1 MTAPATTRPSLS
13 RDPQFLRLWAAET
26 ISHFGSSITGIALPV
41 VAITLLGAG
50 PLEVAILNLAD
61 FLPFL
66 LIGLLAGAL
75 VDRLPRRAVL
85 IGGDLGRALLI
96 ATIPLAYLAGLLTLT
111 QLIVVGF
118 SVGVLTVFFDVAYQA
133 YLPSLIGRRDLVEG
147 NSKLEFSRSAAGLL
161 GPGLGG
167 LLVDVLRAPVAMLVD
182 AASFLVSALFLATIK
197 DRHTAEPADHEP
209 ARQSTAHPPAGAPQP
224 ATQRAVRT
232 EIVEG
237 LRFVFSNPVL
247 RTIGSATATSNLFS
261 SIGGAAFMIFA
272 INELQ
277 MSPALIGAAFSLGSV
292 GGLVAS
298 FVAGPLSRRFGVG
311 RVIMATVA
319 LGGPFEFAVGLGSAG
334 ADALN
339 LILIAAAGFAMGG
352 SGTIYNINQV
362 SLRQAITPEAMSG
375 RMNATMRWFVW
386 GTMPIGSI
394 IGGIIGE
401 TLGVRAAILIGGAGA
416 SLSFIPLLFGP
427 VWRINEMPTT
437 EEAPR
442 T

>member
-1 MTAPATTRPSLS
+1 MSAPADS
-13 RDPQFLRLWAAET
+13 RQALIRNPRFLRLWAAET
-26 ISHFGSSITGIALPV
+26 ISHFGSNITGIALPF
-41 VAITLLGAG
+41 VAITLLQAG

-66 LIGLLAGAL
+66 LIGLLVGAL

-85 IGGDLGRALLI
+85 IGGDLGRAILI
-96 ATIPLAYLAGLLTLT
+96 LTIPLAYLAGVLSLP
-111 QLIVVGF
+111 QLIAVGF
-118 SVGVLTVFFDVAYQA
+118 LVGVLTVFFDVAYQA
-133 YLPSLIGRRDLVEG
+133 YLPSLIGREDLVEG

-167 LLVDVLRAPVAMLVD
+167 LLVDLLRAPIAMLVD
-182 AASFLVSALFLATIK
+182 AASFLASALFLATIRDQRGAATTPNDASESK
-197 DRHTAEPADHEP
+197 SNGTAPAP
-209 ARQSTAHPPAGAPQP
+209 TRGTM
-224 ATQRAVRT
+224 RR
-232 EIVEG
+232 EIAEG
-237 LRFVFSNPVL
+237 LRYVFGHPAL
-247 RTIGSATATSNLFS
+247 RTIGAATATSNLFS
-261 SIGGAAFMIFA
+261 SIGGAAFMLFA

-277 MSPALIGAAFSLGSV
+277 MTPALIGLAFSLGSV

-298 FVAGPLSRRFGVG
+298 LVAGPLSRRFGVG
-311 RVIMATVA
+311 RVIVVTVA

-339 LILIAAAGFAMGG
+339 LALIAAAGFAMGG

-416 SLSFIPLLFGP
+416 SLAFIPLLFGP

>member
-1 MTAPATTRPSLS
+1 MSAPADS
-13 RDPQFLRLWAAET
+13 RQALIRNPRFLRLWAAET
-26 ISHFGSSITGIALPV
+26 ISHFGSSITGIALPF
-41 VAITLLGAG
+41 VAITLLQAG

-66 LIGLLAGAL
+66 LIGLLVGAL

-85 IGGDLGRALLI
+85 IGGDLGRAILI
-96 ATIPLAYLAGLLTLT
+96 LTIPLAYLAGVLSLP
-111 QLIVVGF
+111 QLIAVGF
-118 SVGVLTVFFDVAYQA
+118 LVGVLTVFFDVAYQA
-133 YLPSLIGRRDLVEG
+133 YLPSLIGREDLVEG

-167 LLVDVLRAPVAMLVD
+167 LLVDLLRAPIAMLVD
-182 AASFLVSALFLATIK
+182 AASFLASALFLATIRDQRGAAAALNDASESK
-197 DRHTAEPADHEP
+197 SNGTAPAP
-209 ARQSTAHPPAGAPQP
+209 TRGTM
-224 ATQRAVRT
+224 RR
-232 EIVEG
+232 EIAEG
-237 LRFVFSNPVL
+237 LRYVFGHPAL
-247 RTIGSATATSNLFS
+247 RTIGAATATSNLFS
-261 SIGGAAFMIFA
+261 SIGGAAFMLFA

-277 MSPALIGAAFSLGSV
+277 MTPALIGLAFSLGSV

-298 FVAGPLSRRFGVG
+298 LVAGPLSRRFGVG
-311 RVIMATVA
+311 RVIVVTVA

-339 LILIAAAGFAMGG
+339 LALIAAAGFAMGG

-416 SLSFIPLLFGP
+416 TLAFIPLLFGP
-427 VWRINEMPTT
+427 VWGIAVMPKT
-437 EEAPR
+437 EETPR

>member
-1 MTAPATTRPSLS
+1 MSAPADTRQALIRNP
-13 RDPQFLRLWAAET
+13 RFLRLWAAET
-26 ISHFGSSITGIALPV
+26 ISHFGSSITGIALPF
-41 VAITLLGAG
+41 VAITLLQAG

-66 LIGLLAGAL
+66 LIGLLVGAL

-85 IGGDLGRALLI
+85 IGGDLGRAILI
-96 ATIPLAYLAGLLTLT
+96 LTIPVAYLAGVLSLP
-111 QLIVVGF
+111 QLIAVGF
-118 SVGVLTVFFDVAYQA
+118 LVGVLTVFFDVAYQA
-133 YLPSLIGRRDLVEG
+133 YLPSLIGREDLVEG

-167 LLVDVLRAPVAMLVD
+167 LLVDLLRAPIAMLVD
-182 AASFLVSALFLATIK
+182 AASFLASALFLATIR
-197 DRHTAEPADHEP
+197 DQRGAATAPNDAPESKSNGTAPAP
-209 ARQSTAHPPAGAPQP
+209 TRGTM
-224 ATQRAVRT
+224 RR
-232 EIVEG
+232 EIAEG
-237 LRFVFSNPVL
+237 LRYVIGHPAL
-247 RTIGSATATSNLFS
+247 RTIGAATATSNLFS
-261 SIGGAAFMIFA
+261 SIGGAAFMLFA

-277 MSPALIGAAFSLGSV
+277 MTPALIGLAFSLGSV

-298 FVAGPLSRRFGVG
+298 LVAGPLSRRFGVG
-311 RVIMATVA
+311 RVIVVTVA

-339 LILIAAAGFAMGG
+339 LALIAAAGFAMGG

-416 SLSFIPLLFGP
+416 TLAFVPLLFGP
-427 VWRINEMPTT
+427 VWGIAVMPKS

>member
-1 MTAPATTRPSLS
+1 MSAPADTRQALIRNP
-13 RDPQFLRLWAAET
+13 RFLRLWAAET
-26 ISHFGSSITGIALPV
+26 ISHFGSSITGIALPF
-41 VAITLLGAG
+41 VAITLLQAG

-66 LIGLLAGAL
+66 LIGLLVGAL

-85 IGGDLGRALLI
+85 IGGDLGRAILI
-96 ATIPLAYLAGLLTLT
+96 LTIPLAYLAGVLSLP
-111 QLIVVGF
+111 QLIAVGF
-118 SVGVLTVFFDVAYQA
+118 LVGVLTVFFDVAYQA
-133 YLPSLIGRRDLVEG
+133 YLPSLIGREDLVEG

-167 LLVDVLRAPVAMLVD
+167 LLVDLLRAPIAMLVD
-182 AASFLVSALFLATIK
+182 AASFLASALFLATIRVQRGAAAALNDASESK
-197 DRHTAEPADHEP
+197 SNGTAPAP
-209 ARQSTAHPPAGAPQP
+209 TRGTM
-224 ATQRAVRT
+224 RR
-232 EIVEG
+232 EIAEG
-237 LRFVFSNPVL
+237 LRYVFGHPAL
-247 RTIGSATATSNLFS
+247 RTIGAATATSNLFS
-261 SIGGAAFMIFA
+261 SIGGAAFMLFA

-277 MSPALIGAAFSLGSV
+277 MTPALIGLAFSLGSV

-298 FVAGPLSRRFGVG
+298 LVAGPLSRRFGVG
-311 RVIMATVA
+311 RVIVVTVA

-339 LILIAAAGFAMGG
+339 LALIAAAGFAMGG

-416 SLSFIPLLFGP
+416 TLAFVPLLFGP
-427 VWRINEMPTT
+427 VWGIAVMPKT

>member
-1 MTAPATTRPSLS
+1 MSATADTRRPLI
-13 RDPQFLRLWAAET
+13 RNPRFLRLWAAET
-26 ISHFGSSITGIALPV
+26 ISHFGSSVTGIALPF
-41 VAITLLGAG
+41 VAITLLQAG

-66 LIGLLAGAL
+66 LIGLLVGAL

-85 IGGDLGRALLI
+85 IGGDLGRAILI
-96 ATIPLAYLAGLLTLT
+96 LTIPLAYLAGVLSLP
-111 QLIVVGF
+111 QLIAVGF
-118 SVGVLTVFFDVAYQA
+118 LVGVLTVFFDVAYQA
-133 YLPSLIGRRDLVEG
+133 YLPSLIGREDLVEG

-167 LLVDVLRAPVAMLVD
+167 LLVDLLRAPIAMLVD
-182 AASFLVSALFLATIK
+182 AASFLASALFLATIRDQGGAAAAANDASESK
-197 DRHTAEPADHEP
+197 SNGTVPAP
-209 ARQSTAHPPAGAPQP
+209 TRGTM
-224 ATQRAVRT
+224 RR
-232 EIVEG
+232 EIAEG
-237 LRFVFSNPVL
+237 LRYVFGHPAL
-247 RTIGSATATSNLFS
+247 RTIGAATATSNLFS
-261 SIGGAAFMIFA
+261 SIGGAAFMLFA

-277 MSPALIGAAFSLGSV
+277 MTPALIGLAFSLGSV

-298 FVAGPLSRRFGVG
+298 LVAGPLSRRFGVG
-311 RVIMATVA
+311 RVIVVTVA

-339 LILIAAAGFAMGG
+339 LALIAAAGFAMGG

-416 SLSFIPLLFGP
+416 TLAFVPLLFGP
-427 VWRINEMPTT
+427 VWGIAEMPKS

>member
-1 MTAPATTRPSLS
+1 MSAPADTRQALIRNP
-13 RDPQFLRLWAAET
+13 RFLRLWAAET
-26 ISHFGSSITGIALPV
+26 ISHFGSSITGIALPF
-41 VAITLLGAG
+41 VAITLLQAG

-66 LIGLLAGAL
+66 LISLLVGAL
-75 VDRLPRRAVL
+75 VDRLPRSAVL
-85 IGGDLGRALLI
+85 IGGDLGRAILI
-96 ATIPLAYLAGLLTLT
+96 LTIPLAYLAGVLSLP
-111 QLIVVGF
+111 QLIAVGF
-118 SVGVLTVFFDVAYQA
+118 LVGVLTVFFDVAYQA
-133 YLPSLIGRRDLVEG
+133 YLPSLIGREDLVEG

-167 LLVDVLRAPVAMLVD
+167 LLVDLLRAPIAMLVD
-182 AASFLVSALFLATIK
+182 AASFLVSALFLATIRDQGGAAAASNDSSESK
-197 DRHTAEPADHEP
+197 SNGTVPAP
-209 ARQSTAHPPAGAPQP
+209 TRGTM
-224 ATQRAVRT
+224 RR
-232 EIVEG
+232 EIAEG
-237 LRFVFSNPVL
+237 LRYVFGHPAL
-247 RTIGSATATSNLFS
+247 RTIGAATATSNLFS
-261 SIGGAAFMIFA
+261 SIGGAAFMLFA

-277 MSPALIGAAFSLGSV
+277 MTPALIGLAFSLGSV

-298 FVAGPLSRRFGVG
+298 LVAGPLSRRFGVG
-311 RVIMATVA
+311 RVIVVTVA

-339 LILIAAAGFAMGG
+339 LALIAAAGFAMGG

-416 SLSFIPLLFGP
+416 TLAFVPLLFGP
-427 VWRINEMPTT
+427 VWAIRTMPTQ
-437 EEAPR
+437 EEKPR
-442 T
+442 A

>member
-1 MTAPATTRPSLS
+1 MTESAVPRRSLN
-13 RDPQFLRLWAAET
+13 RDPRFLRLWAAET
-26 ISHFGSSITGIALPV
+26 ISHFGSSITGIALPF
-41 VAITLLGAG
+41 VAITLLNAG

-85 IGGDLGRALLI
+85 IGSDLGRAALI
-96 ATIPLAYLAGLLTLT
+96 LTIPVTYLAGLLTLT
-111 QLIVVGF
+111 QLIAVGF

-133 YLPSLIGRRDLVEG
+133 YLPSLIGRKDLVEG
-147 NSKLEFSRSAAGLL
+147 NSKLEFSRSAASLL

-167 LLVDVLRAPVAMLVD
+167 LLVEVLRAPVAMLVD
-182 AASFLVSALFLATIK
+182 AISFLASALLLTTIK
-197 DRHTAEPADHEP
+197 DRAAAANLTIGETPEKGD
-209 ARQSTAHPPAGAPQP
+209 S
-224 ATQRAVRT
+224 RT
-232 EIVEG
+232 EKPAHGAMRREVAEG
-237 LRFVFSNPVL
+237 LRFVFGHPVL
-247 RTIGSATATSNLFS
+247 RTIGAATATSNLFS
-261 SIGGAAFMIFA
+261 SIGGAAFMLFA
-272 INELQ
+272 INELK
-277 MSPALIGAAFSLGSV
+277 MSPALIGAAFSIGSV

-298 FVAGPLSRRFGVG
+298 LVAGRLSRRFGVG
-311 RVIMATVA
+311 RVIVATVA

-334 ADALN
+334 ADVLN
-339 LILIAAAGFAMGG
+339 LFLIAAAGFAMGG

-416 SLSFIPLLFGP
+416 TLAFVPLLFGP
-427 VWRINEMPTT
+427 VWRIKEMPTA

>member
-1 MTAPATTRPSLS
+1 MTESAAPRQSLNRDTR
-13 RDPQFLRLWAAET
+13 FLRLWAAET
-26 ISHFGSSITGIALPV
+26 ISHFGSSITGIALPF

-50 PLEVAILNLAD
+50 PLEVAVLNLAD

-85 IGGDLGRALLI
+85 IGGDLGRAALI
-96 ATIPLAYLAGLLTLT
+96 LTIPIAYLAGLLTLT

-133 YLPSLIGRRDLVEG
+133 YLPSLIGRKDLVEG

-167 LLVDVLRAPVAMLVD
+167 LLVEVLRAPVAMLVD

-197 DRHTAEPADHEP
+197 DRAAATDSSLRETAQKGEGQPQKLVH
-209 ARQSTAHPPAGAPQP
+209 GAM
-224 ATQRAVRT
+224 RR
-232 EIVEG
+232 EIAEG
-237 LRFVFSNPVL
+237 LRFVFGHPVL
-247 RTIGSATATSNLFS
+247 RTIGAATATSNLFS
-261 SIGGAAFMIFA
+261 SIGGAAFMLFA
-272 INELQ
+272 INDLT

-298 FVAGPLSRRFGVG
+298 LVAGPLGRRFGVG
-311 RVIMATVA
+311 RVIVVTVA

-334 ADALN
+334 ADVIN
-339 LILIAAAGFAMGG
+339 LLLIAAAGFAMGG

-416 SLSFIPLLFGP
+416 SLAFIPLLFGP

>member
-1 MTAPATTRPSLS
+1 MTAPAESRPSLN
-13 RDPQFLRLWAAET
+13 RDPQFLRLWTAET
-26 ISHFGSSITGIALPV
+26 ISHFGSSITGIALPF

-50 PLEVAILNLAD
+50 PLEVAVLNLAD

-85 IGGDLGRALLI
+85 IGGDLGRAALI
-96 ATIPLAYLAGLLTLT
+96 LTIPIAYLAGLLTLT
-111 QLIVVGF
+111 QLIIVGF
-118 SVGVLTVFFDVAYQA
+118 AIGVLTVFFDVAYQA
-133 YLPSLIGRRDLVEG
+133 YLPSLIGRKDLVEG

-167 LLVDVLRAPVAMLVD
+167 LLVEVLRAPVAMILD

-197 DRHTAEPADHEP
+197 DRAATSDSTLSETVQKGKDLP
-209 ARQSTAHPPAGAPQP
+209 QKTAHG
-224 ATQRAVRT
+224 TMRR
-232 EIVEG
+232 EIAEG
-237 LRFVFSNPVL
+237 LRFVFGNRVL
-247 RTIGSATATSNLFS
+247 RTIGAATATSNLFS
-261 SIGGAAFMIFA
+261 SIGGAAFMLFA
-272 INELQ
+272 INDLK

-298 FVAGPLSRRFGVG
+298 LVAGPLSRRFGVG
-311 RVIMATVA
+311 RVIVATVA

-334 ADALN
+334 ADVIN
-339 LILIAAAGFAMGG
+339 LLLIAAAGFAMGG

-401 TLGVRAAILIGGAGA
+401 TLGVRSAILIGGAGA
-416 SLSFIPLLFGP
+416 TLAFVPLLFGP
-427 VWRINEMPTT
+427 VWSIKEMPTA

>member
-1 MTAPATTRPSLS
+1 MTAPAASRPSLN

-26 ISHFGSSITGIALPV
+26 ISHFGSSITGIALPF
-41 VAITLLGAG
+41 VAIKLLDAG

-85 IGGDLGRALLI
+85 IGGDLGRAALI
-96 ATIPLAYLAGLLTLT
+96 LTIPLAYLAGLLTLT

-133 YLPSLIGRRDLVEG
+133 YLPSLIGRKDLVEG
-147 NSKLEFSRSAAGLL
+147 NSKMEFSRSAAGLL

-182 AASFLVSALFLATIK
+182 AASFLISALFLASIK
-197 DRHTAEPADHEP
+197 DRREPDTAGRDVISQSHPADG
-209 ARQSTAHPPAGAPQP
+209 ASQPPGRSAM
-224 ATQRAVRT
+224 RR
-232 EIVEG
+232 EIAEG
-237 LRFVFSNPVL
+237 LRFVFGHPVL
-247 RTIGSATATSNLFS
+247 RTIGAATATSNLFS
-261 SIGGAAFMIFA
+261 SIGGAAFMLFA
-272 INELQ
+272 INELK

-298 FVAGPLSRRFGVG
+298 LVAGPLSRRFGVG
-311 RVIMATVA
+311 RVIVATVA
-319 LGGPFEFAVGLGSAG
+319 LGGPFEFAVGLGNAG

-339 LILIAAAGFAMGG
+339 LLLIAAAGFAMGG

-416 SLSFIPLLFGP
+416 TLAFVPLLLGP
-427 VWRINEMPTT
+427 VWGIKEMPTT

>member
-1 MTAPATTRPSLS
+1 MSAPADTRQALIRNP
-13 RDPQFLRLWAAET
+13 RFLRLWAAET
-26 ISHFGSSITGIALPV
+26 ISHFGSSITGIALPF
-41 VAITLLGAG
+41 VAITLLQAG

-66 LIGLLAGAL
+66 LIGLLVGAL

-85 IGGDLGRALLI
+85 IGGDLGRAILI
-96 ATIPLAYLAGLLTLT
+96 LTIPLAYLAGVLSLP
-111 QLIVVGF
+111 QLIAVGF
-118 SVGVLTVFFDVAYQA
+118 LVGVLTVFFDVAYQA
-133 YLPSLIGRRDLVEG
+133 YLPSLIGREDLVEG

-167 LLVDVLRAPVAMLVD
+167 LLVDLLRAPIAMLVD
-182 AASFLVSALFLATIK
+182 AASFLASALLLATIRDQRGDAAAPNDASESK
-197 DRHTAEPADHEP
+197 SNGTSPAP
-209 ARQSTAHPPAGAPQP
+209 TRGTM
-224 ATQRAVRT
+224 RR
-232 EIVEG
+232 EIAEG
-237 LRFVFSNPVL
+237 LRYVFGHPAL
-247 RTIGSATATSNLFS
+247 RTIGAATATSNLFS
-261 SIGGAAFMIFA
+261 SIGGAAFMLFA

-277 MSPALIGAAFSLGSV
+277 MTPALIGLAFSLGSV

-298 FVAGPLSRRFGVG
+298 LVAGPLSRRFGVG
-311 RVIMATVA
+311 RVIVVTVA

-339 LILIAAAGFAMGG
+339 LALIAAAGFAMGG

-416 SLSFIPLLFGP
+416 TLAFVPLLFGP
-427 VWRINEMPTT
+427 VWGIAVMPKT

>member
-1 MTAPATTRPSLS
+1 MTASAETRPSLN

-26 ISHFGSSITGIALPV
+26 ISHFGSSITAIALPF
-41 VAITLLGAG
+41 VAITLLNAG

-85 IGGDLGRALLI
+85 IGGDLGRAALI
-96 ATIPLAYLAGLLTLT
+96 LTIPIAYLAGLLTLT
-111 QLIVVGF
+111 QLIAVGF
-118 SVGVLTVFFDVAYQA
+118 TVGVLTVFFDVAYQA
-133 YLPSLIGRRDLVEG
+133 FLPSLIDRKDLVEG

-167 LLVDVLRAPVAMLVD
+167 LLVEVLRAPVAMLVD

-197 DRHTAEPADHEP
+197 DRSAAEDSTIGETPLKGDSHSEKP
-209 ARQSTAHPPAGAPQP
+209 ARDAM
-224 ATQRAVRT
+224 RR
-232 EIVEG
+232 EIAEG
-237 LRFVFSNPVL
+237 LRFVFGHPVL
-247 RTIGSATATSNLFS
+247 RTIGAATATSNLFS
-261 SIGGAAFMIFA
+261 SIAGAAFMLFA
-272 INELQ
+272 INELT

-298 FVAGPLSRRFGVG
+298 LVAGPLSRRFGVG
-311 RVIMATVA
+311 RVIVTTVA

-339 LILIAAAGFAMGG
+339 LLLIAAAGFAMGG

-362 SLRQAITPEAMSG
+362 SLRQAITPAAMSG

-416 SLSFIPLLFGP
+416 SLAFIPLLFGP
-427 VWRINEMPTT
+427 VWRIKEMPTA

>member
-1 MTAPATTRPSLS
+1 MTAPAASRPSLN

-26 ISHFGSSITGIALPV
+26 ISHFGSSITGIALPF
-41 VAITLLGAG
+41 VAITLLNAG

-85 IGGDLGRALLI
+85 IGGDLGRAALI
-96 ATIPLAYLAGLLTLT
+96 LTIPLAYLAGLLTLT

-133 YLPSLIGRRDLVEG
+133 YLPSLIGRKDLVEG
-147 NSKLEFSRSAAGLL
+147 NSKMEFSRSAAGLL

-182 AASFLVSALFLATIK
+182 AASFLISAIFLATIK
-197 DRHTAEPADHEP
+197 DRRELDTADRDVISQSHPADG
-209 ARQSTAHPPAGAPQP
+209 ASQPPGRSAM
-224 ATQRAVRT
+224 RR
-232 EIVEG
+232 EIAEG
-237 LRFVFSNPVL
+237 LRFVFGHPVL
-247 RTIGSATATSNLFS
+247 RTIGAATATSNLFS
-261 SIGGAAFMIFA
+261 SIGGAAFMLFA
-272 INELQ
+272 INELK
-277 MSPALIGAAFSLGSV
+277 MSPALIGAAFSLGSI

-298 FVAGPLSRRFGVG
+298 LVAGPLSRRFGVG
-311 RVIMATVA
+311 RVIVATVA

-339 LILIAAAGFAMGG
+339 LLLIAAAGFAMGG

-416 SLSFIPLLFGP
+416 TLAFVPLLFGP
-427 VWRINEMPTT
+427 VWRIREMPTT

>member
-1 MTAPATTRPSLS
+1 MTESAVPRRSLN
-13 RDPQFLRLWAAET
+13 RDPRFLRLWAAET
-26 ISHFGSSITGIALPV
+26 ISHFGSSITAIALPF
-41 VAITLLGAG
+41 VAITLLNAG

-85 IGGDLGRALLI
+85 IVSDLGRAALI
-96 ATIPLAYLAGLLTLT
+96 LTIPVAYLAGLLTLT

-133 YLPSLIGRRDLVEG
+133 YLPSLIGRKDLVEG
-147 NSKLEFSRSAAGLL
+147 NSKLEFSRSAASLL

-167 LLVDVLRAPVAMLVD
+167 LLVEVLRAPVAMLVD
-182 AASFLVSALFLATIK
+182 AISFLASALLLTTIK
-197 DRHTAEPADHEP
+197 DRAAAANLTIGETPEKGD
-209 ARQSTAHPPAGAPQP
+209 T
-224 ATQRAVRT
+224 RT
-232 EIVEG
+232 EKPAHGAMRREVAEG
-237 LRFVFSNPVL
+237 LRFVFGHPVL
-247 RTIGSATATSNLFS
+247 RTIGAATATSNLFS
-261 SIGGAAFMIFA
+261 SIGGAAFMLFA
-272 INELQ
+272 INELK
-277 MSPALIGAAFSLGSV
+277 MSPALIGAAFSIGSV

-298 FVAGPLSRRFGVG
+298 LVAGRLSRRFGVG
-311 RVIMATVA
+311 RVIVATVA

-334 ADALN
+334 ADVLN
-339 LILIAAAGFAMGG
+339 LFLIAAAGFAMGG

-416 SLSFIPLLFGP
+416 SLAFVPLLFGP
-427 VWRINEMPTT
+427 VWRIKEMPTT

>member
-1 MTAPATTRPSLS
+1 L
-13 RDPQFLRLWAAET
+13 
-26 ISHFGSSITGIALPV
+26 
-41 VAITLLGAG
+41 
-50 PLEVAILNLAD
+50 IL
-61 FLPFL
+61 
-66 LIGLLAGAL
+66 
-75 VDRLPRRAVL
+75 
-85 IGGDLGRALLI
+85 
-96 ATIPLAYLAGLLTLT
+96 TIPLAYLAGVLTLP
-111 QLIVVGF
+111 QLIAVGF
-118 SVGVLTVFFDVAYQA
+118 LVGVLTVFFDVAYQA
-133 YLPSLIGRRDLVEG
+133 YLPSLIGRDDLVEG

-167 LLVDVLRAPVAMLVD
+167 LLVDLLRAPVAMLVD
-182 AASFLVSALFLATIK
+182 AASFLVSALFLASIRDQEASIAAADDSIK
-197 DRHTAEPADHEP
+197 LEREGE
-209 ARQSTAHPPAGAPQP
+209 PPAHE
-224 ATQRAVRT
+224 QRSMRR
-232 EIVEG
+232 EIAEG
-237 LRFVFSNPVL
+237 LRFVFGHPAL
-247 RTIGSATATSNLFS
+247 RTIGAATATSNLFS
-261 SIGGAAFMIFA
+261 SIGGAAFMLFA

-277 MSPALIGAAFSLGSV
+277 MSPALIGLAFSLGSV

-298 FVAGPLSRRFGVG
+298 LVAGPLSRRIGVG
-311 RVIMATVA
+311 RVIVVTVA

-339 LILIAAAGFAMGG
+339 LALIAAAGFAMGG

-362 SLRQAITPEAMSG
+362 SLRQAITPAAMSG

-416 SLSFIPLLFGP
+416 SLAFIPLLFGP
-427 VWRINEMPTT
+427 VWRIKEMPNT

>member
-1 MTAPATTRPSLS
+1 MSAPADTRQALIRNP
-13 RDPQFLRLWAAET
+13 RFLRLWAAET
-26 ISHFGSSITGIALPV
+26 ISHFGSSITGIALPF
-41 VAITLLGAG
+41 VAITLLQAG

-66 LIGLLAGAL
+66 LISLLVGAL
-75 VDRLPRRAVL
+75 VDRLPRSAVL
-85 IGGDLGRALLI
+85 IGGDLGRAILI
-96 ATIPLAYLAGLLTLT
+96 LTIPLAYLAGVLSLP
-111 QLIVVGF
+111 QLIAVGF
-118 SVGVLTVFFDVAYQA
+118 LVGVLTVFFDVAYQA
-133 YLPSLIGRRDLVEG
+133 YLPSLIGREDLVEG

-167 LLVDVLRAPVAMLVD
+167 LLVDLLRAPIAMLVD
-182 AASFLVSALFLATIK
+182 AASFLVSALFLATIRDQGGAAAASNDSSESK
-197 DRHTAEPADHEP
+197 SNGTVPAP
-209 ARQSTAHPPAGAPQP
+209 TRGTM
-224 ATQRAVRT
+224 RR
-232 EIVEG
+232 EIAEG
-237 LRFVFSNPVL
+237 LRYVFGHPAL
-247 RTIGSATATSNLFS
+247 RTIGAATATSNLFS
-261 SIGGAAFMIFA
+261 SIGGAAFMLFA

-277 MSPALIGAAFSLGSV
+277 MTPALIGLAFSLGSV

-298 FVAGPLSRRFGVG
+298 LVAGPLSRRFGVG
-311 RVIMATVA
+311 RVIVVTVA

-339 LILIAAAGFAMGG
+339 LALIAAAGFAMGG

-416 SLSFIPLLFGP
+416 TLAFVPLLFGP
-427 VWRINEMPTT
+427 VWGIAVMPKS

-442 T
+442 A

>member
-1 MTAPATTRPSLS
+1 MTESAVPRRSLN
-13 RDPQFLRLWAAET
+13 RDPRFLRLWAAET
-26 ISHFGSSITGIALPV
+26 ISHFGSSITGIALPF
-41 VAITLLGAG
+41 VAITLLNAG

-85 IGGDLGRALLI
+85 IGSDLGRAALI
-96 ATIPLAYLAGLLTLT
+96 LTIPVTYLAGLLTLT
-111 QLIVVGF
+111 QLIAVGF

-133 YLPSLIGRRDLVEG
+133 YLPSLIGRKDLVEG
-147 NSKLEFSRSAAGLL
+147 NSKLEFSRSAASLL

-167 LLVDVLRAPVAMLVD
+167 LLVEVLRAPVAMLVD
-182 AASFLVSALFLATIK
+182 AISFLASALLLTTIK
-197 DRHTAEPADHEP
+197 DRAAAANLTIGETPEKGD
-209 ARQSTAHPPAGAPQP
+209 S
-224 ATQRAVRT
+224 RT
-232 EIVEG
+232 EKPAHGAMRREVAEG
-237 LRFVFSNPVL
+237 LRFVFGHPVL
-247 RTIGSATATSNLFS
+247 RTIGAATATSNLFS
-261 SIGGAAFMIFA
+261 SIGGAAFMLFA
-272 INELQ
+272 INELK
-277 MSPALIGAAFSLGSV
+277 MSPALIGAAFSLGSI

-298 FVAGPLSRRFGVG
+298 LVAGRLSRRFGVG
-311 RVIMATVA
+311 RVIVATVA

-334 ADALN
+334 ADVLN
-339 LILIAAAGFAMGG
+339 LFLIAAAGFAMGG

-416 SLSFIPLLFGP
+416 TLAFVPLLFGP
-427 VWRINEMPTT
+427 VWRIKEMPTA

>member
-1 MTAPATTRPSLS
+1 MTESADPRRSLN
-13 RDPQFLRLWAAET
+13 RDPRFLRLWAAET
-26 ISHFGSSITGIALPV
+26 ISHFGSSITAIALPF
-41 VAITLLGAG
+41 VAITLLNAG

-85 IGGDLGRALLI
+85 IGGDLGRAALI
-96 ATIPLAYLAGLLTLT
+96 LTIPIAYLAGLLTLT
-111 QLIVVGF
+111 QLIAVGF
-118 SVGVLTVFFDVAYQA
+118 TVGVLTVFFDVAYQA
-133 YLPSLIGRRDLVEG
+133 FLPSLIDRKDLVEG

-167 LLVDVLRAPVAMLVD
+167 LLVEVLRAPVAMLVD

-197 DRHTAEPADHEP
+197 DRSAAAASTIGGAAQKGEAQAEKPV
-209 ARQSTAHPPAGAPQP
+209 RGAM
-224 ATQRAVRT
+224 RR
-232 EIVEG
+232 EIAEG
-237 LRFVFSNPVL
+237 LRFVFGHPVL
-247 RTIGSATATSNLFS
+247 RTIGAATATSNLFS
-261 SIGGAAFMIFA
+261 SIAGAAFMLFA
-272 INELQ
+272 INELT

-298 FVAGPLSRRFGVG
+298 LVAGPLSRRFGVG
-311 RVIMATVA
+311 RVIVTTVA

-339 LILIAAAGFAMGG
+339 LLLIAAAGFAMGG

-362 SLRQAITPEAMSG
+362 SLRQAITPAAMSG

-416 SLSFIPLLFGP
+416 SLAFIPLLFGP
-427 VWRINEMPTT
+427 VWRINEIPTA

>member
-1 MTAPATTRPSLS
+1 MSAPADTRQALIRNP
-13 RDPQFLRLWAAET
+13 RFLRLWAAET
-26 ISHFGSSITGIALPV
+26 ISHFGSNITGIALPF
-41 VAITLLGAG
+41 VAITLLQAG

-66 LIGLLAGAL
+66 LIGLLWGAL

-85 IGGDLGRALLI
+85 IGGDLGRAILI
-96 ATIPLAYLAGLLTLT
+96 LTIPLAYLAGVLSLP
-111 QLIVVGF
+111 QLIAVGF
-118 SVGVLTVFFDVAYQA
+118 LVGVLTVFFDVAYQA
-133 YLPSLIGRRDLVEG
+133 YLPSLIGREDLVEG

-167 LLVDVLRAPVAMLVD
+167 LLVDLLRAPIAMLVD
-182 AASFLVSALFLATIK
+182 AASFLASALFLATIRDQRGAATTPNDASESK
-197 DRHTAEPADHEP
+197 SNGTAPAP
-209 ARQSTAHPPAGAPQP
+209 TRGTM
-224 ATQRAVRT
+224 RR
-232 EIVEG
+232 EIAEG
-237 LRFVFSNPVL
+237 LRYVFGHPAL
-247 RTIGSATATSNLFS
+247 RTIGAATATSNLFS
-261 SIGGAAFMIFA
+261 SIGGAAFMLFA

-277 MSPALIGAAFSLGSV
+277 MTPALIGLAFSLGSV

-298 FVAGPLSRRFGVG
+298 LVAGPLSRRFGVG
-311 RVIMATVA
+311 RVIVVTVA

-339 LILIAAAGFAMGG
+339 LALIAAAGFAMGG

-416 SLSFIPLLFGP
+416 TLAFVPLLFGP
-427 VWRINEMPTT
+427 VWGIAVMPKT

>member
-1 MTAPATTRPSLS
+1 MTAPAETRPSLN

-26 ISHFGSSITGIALPV
+26 ISHFGSSITGIALPF

-85 IGGDLGRALLI
+85 IGGDLGRAGLI
-96 ATIPLAYLAGLLTLT
+96 LTIPIAFLAGLLTLT

-133 YLPSLIGRRDLVEG
+133 YLPSLIGRQDLVEG
-147 NSKLEFSRSAAGLL
+147 NSKLEFSRAAAGLL

-167 LLVDVLRAPVAMLVD
+167 LLVEVLRAPVAMLVD
-182 AASFLVSALFLATIK
+182 AASFLVSALFLTTIK
-197 DRHTAEPADHEP
+197 DRAAAADSTIGGTLKRGDGLTETPAH
-209 ARQSTAHPPAGAPQP
+209 GAM
-224 ATQRAVRT
+224 RR
-232 EIVEG
+232 EIAEG
-237 LRFVFSNPVL
+237 LRFVFGHPVL
-247 RTIGSATATSNLFS
+247 RTIGAATATSNLFS
-261 SIGGAAFMIFA
+261 SIGGAAFMLFA

-277 MSPALIGAAFSLGSV
+277 MSPALIGLAFSLGSV

-298 FVAGPLSRRFGVG
+298 LVAGPLSRRFGVG
-311 RVIMATVA
+311 RVIVATVA

-339 LILIAAAGFAMGG
+339 LLLIAAAGFAMGG

-416 SLSFIPLLFGP
+416 TLAFAPLLFGP
-427 VWRINEMPTT
+427 VWSIKEMPTT

>member
-1 MTAPATTRPSLS
+1 MTAPAETRPSLN

-26 ISHFGSSITGIALPV
+26 ISHFGSSITGIALPF
-41 VAITLLGAG
+41 VAIKLLDAG

-85 IGGDLGRALLI
+85 IGGDLGRAALI
-96 ATIPLAYLAGLLTLT
+96 LTIPLAYLAGLLTLT

-133 YLPSLIGRRDLVEG
+133 YLPSLIGRKDLVEG

-182 AASFLVSALFLATIK
+182 AASFLISALFLASIK
-197 DRHTAEPADHEP
+197 DRPEPDTADRDVISQSHPADGASQPPGRGAMRHEI
-209 ARQSTAHPPAGAPQP
+209 A
-224 ATQRAVRT
+224 
-232 EIVEG
+232 EG
-237 LRFVFSNPVL
+237 LRFVFGHPVL
-247 RTIGSATATSNLFS
+247 RTIGAATATSNLFS
-261 SIGGAAFMIFA
+261 SIGGAAFMLFA
-272 INELQ
+272 INELK

-298 FVAGPLSRRFGVG
+298 LVAGPLSRRFGVG
-311 RVIMATVA
+311 RVIVATVA

-339 LILIAAAGFAMGG
+339 LLLIAAAGFAMGG

-362 SLRQAITPEAMSG
+362 SLRQAITPETMSG

-416 SLSFIPLLFGP
+416 TLAFVPLLLGP
-427 VWRINEMPTT
+427 VWRIKEMPTT

>member
-1 MTAPATTRPSLS
+1 MTESAAPRQSLNRDTR
-13 RDPQFLRLWAAET
+13 FLRLWAAET
-26 ISHFGSSITGIALPV
+26 ISHFGSSITGIALPF

-50 PLEVAILNLAD
+50 PLEVAVLNLAD

-85 IGGDLGRALLI
+85 IGGDLGRAALI
-96 ATIPLAYLAGLLTLT
+96 LTIPIAYLAGLLTLT

-133 YLPSLIGRRDLVEG
+133 YLPSLIGRKDLVEG

-167 LLVDVLRAPVAMLVD
+167 LLVEVLRAPVAMLVD

-197 DRHTAEPADHEP
+197 DRAAASDSTLRETAQKGEGQP
-209 ARQSTAHPPAGAPQP
+209 QKSAHGAM
-224 ATQRAVRT
+224 RR
-232 EIVEG
+232 EIAEG
-237 LRFVFSNPVL
+237 LRFVFGHPVL
-247 RTIGSATATSNLFS
+247 RTIGAATATSNLFS
-261 SIGGAAFMIFA
+261 SIGGAAFMLFA
-272 INELQ
+272 INDLT

-298 FVAGPLSRRFGVG
+298 LVAGPLSRRFGVG
-311 RVIMATVA
+311 RVIVVTVA

-334 ADALN
+334 ADVIN
-339 LILIAAAGFAMGG
+339 LLLIAAAGFAMGG

-362 SLRQAITPEAMSG
+362 SLRQAITPAAMSG

-416 SLSFIPLLFGP
+416 SLAFIPLLFGP

>member
-1 MTAPATTRPSLS
+1 
-13 RDPQFLRLWAAET
+13 
-26 ISHFGSSITGIALPV
+26 
-41 VAITLLGAG
+41 
-50 PLEVAILNLAD
+50 
-61 FLPFL
+61 
-66 LIGLLAGAL
+66 
-75 VDRLPRRAVL
+75 VL
-85 IGGDLGRALLI
+85 IGGDLGRAALI
-96 ATIPLAYLAGLLTLT
+96 LTIPLAYLVGLLTLP
-111 QLIVVGF
+111 QLIAVGF
-118 SVGVLTVFFDVAYQA
+118 FVGVLTVFFDVAYQA
-133 YLPSLIGRRDLVEG
+133 YLPSLIGRGDLVEG

-167 LLVDVLRAPVAMLVD
+167 LLVDLLRAPVAMIVD
-182 AASFLVSALFLATIK
+182 AASFLVSALFLATIR
-197 DRHTAEPADHEP
+197 DRQTPATE
-209 ARQSTAHPPAGAPQP
+209 AGSGIGEAQLRQLERAPQP
-224 ATQRAVRT
+224 AARSAVRT
-232 EIVEG
+232 EIAEG
-237 LRFVFSNPVL
+237 LRFVFGNPVL

-261 SIGGAAFMIFA
+261 SIGGAAFMLFA
-272 INELQ
+272 INDLK
-277 MSPALIGAAFSLGSV
+277 MSPALLGIAFSLGSI

-298 FVAGPLSRRFGVG
+298 LVAGPLSRRFGVG
-311 RVIMATVA
+311 RVIVATVA

-339 LILIAAAGFAMGG
+339 LLLVAAAGFAMGG

-401 TLGVRAAILIGGAGA
+401 TLGVRTAVFIGGAGA
-416 SLSFIPLLFGP
+416 TLAFIPLLFGP
-427 VWRINEMPTT
+427 VWSIKEMPTA

>member
-1 MTAPATTRPSLS
+1 MTAPEEARPSLN

-26 ISHFGSSITGIALPV
+26 ISHFGSSITGIALPF

-85 IGGDLGRALLI
+85 IGGDLGRAALI
-96 ATIPLAYLAGLLTLT
+96 LTIPAAYLAGLLTLT

-133 YLPSLIGRRDLVEG
+133 YLPSLIGRKDLVEG
-147 NSKLEFSRSAAGLL
+147 NSKLEFSRSASGLL

-167 LLVDVLRAPVAMLVD
+167 LLVEVLRAPVAMIVD

-197 DRHTAEPADHEP
+197 DRPAAADSTSGVAAQRSVTQPEQTA
-209 ARQSTAHPPAGAPQP
+209 RGAM
-224 ATQRAVRT
+224 RN
-232 EIVEG
+232 EIAEG
-237 LRFVFSNPVL
+237 LRFVFGHPVL
-247 RTIGSATATSNLFS
+247 RTIGAATATSNLFS
-261 SIGGAAFMIFA
+261 SIGGAAFMLFA
-272 INELQ
+272 INELK
-277 MSPALIGAAFSLGSV
+277 MSPALIGVAFSLGSV

-298 FVAGPLSRRFGVG
+298 LIAGPLSRRFGVG
-311 RVIMATVA
+311 RVIVATVA

-334 ADALN
+334 ADAIN
-339 LILIAAAGFAMGG
+339 LLLIAAAGFVMGG

-416 SLSFIPLLFGP
+416 TLAFVPLLFGP
-427 VWRINEMPTT
+427 VWRITEMPTT

-442 T
+442 P

>member
-1 MTAPATTRPSLS
+1 MTAPVATRPSLN
-13 RDPQFLRLWAAET
+13 RDPGFLRLWAAET
-26 ISHFGSSITGIALPV
+26 ISHFGSSITGIALPF
-41 VAITLLGAG
+41 VAITLLNAG

-85 IGGDLGRALLI
+85 IGGDLGRAALI
-96 ATIPLAYLAGLLTLT
+96 LTIPIAYLAGLLTLM

-118 SVGVLTVFFDVAYQA
+118 FVGILTVFFDVAYQA
-133 YLPSLIGRRDLVEG
+133 YLPSLIRREDLVEG

-167 LLVDVLRAPVAMLVD
+167 LLVDLLRAPVAMIVD

-197 DRHTAEPADHEP
+197 DR
-209 ARQSTAHPPAGAPQP
+209 QAPVTEGNSAIDQ
-224 ATQRAVRT
+224 TQRHQRERQPSTRSAVRT
-232 EIVEG
+232 EISEG
-237 LRFVFSNPVL
+237 LRFVFGHPVL
-247 RTIGSATATSNLFS
+247 RAIGSATATSNLFS
-261 SIGGAAFMIFA
+261 SIGGAAFMLFA
-272 INELQ
+272 INDLK
-277 MSPALIGAAFSLGSV
+277 MSPALIGFAFSLGSV

-298 FVAGPLSRRFGVG
+298 LVAGPLSRRFGVG
-311 RVIMATVA
+311 RVIVATVA

-339 LILIAAAGFAMGG
+339 LALIAAAGFAMGG

-416 SLSFIPLLFGP
+416 SLAFIPLIFGP
-427 VWRINEMPTT
+427 VWGIKEMPTA

>member
-1 MTAPATTRPSLS
+1 MTAPADTRLALNH
-13 RDPQFLRLWAAET
+13 DPQFLRLWAAET
-26 ISHFGSSITGIALPV
+26 ISHFGSSITGIALPF
-41 VAITLLGAG
+41 VAITLLNAG

-85 IGGDLGRALLI
+85 IGGDLGRAALI
-96 ATIPLAYLAGLLTLT
+96 LTIPIAYLAGLLTLT

-133 YLPSLIGRRDLVEG
+133 YLPSLIGRKDLVEG
-147 NSKLEFSRSAAGLL
+147 NSKMEFSRSAAGLL

-182 AASFLVSALFLATIK
+182 AASFLISALFLASIK
-197 DRHTAEPADHEP
+197 DRPEPDTADRDVISQSHPADG
-209 ARQSTAHPPAGAPQP
+209 ASQPPGRSAL
-224 ATQRAVRT
+224 RR
-232 EIVEG
+232 EIAEG
-237 LRFVFSNPVL
+237 LRFVFGHPVL

-261 SIGGAAFMIFA
+261 SIGGAAFMLFA
-272 INELQ
+272 INELK
-277 MSPALIGAAFSLGSV
+277 MSPALIGAAFSLGSI

-298 FVAGPLSRRFGVG
+298 LVAGPLSRRFGVG
-311 RVIMATVA
+311 RVIVATVA
-319 LGGPFEFAVGLGSAG
+319 LGGPFEVAVGLGSAG

-339 LILIAAAGFAMGG
+339 LLLIAAAGFAMGG

-416 SLSFIPLLFGP
+416 TLAFVPLLFGP
-427 VWRINEMPTT
+427 VWRIREMPTT

>member
-1 MTAPATTRPSLS
+1 MTAPEEARPSLN
-13 RDPQFLRLWAAET
+13 RDSQFLRLWAAET
-26 ISHFGSSITGIALPV
+26 ISHFGSSITGIALPF

-85 IGGDLGRALLI
+85 IGGDLGRAALI
-96 ATIPLAYLAGLLTLT
+96 LTIPAAYLAGLLTLT

-133 YLPSLIGRRDLVEG
+133 YLPSLIGRKDLVEG
-147 NSKLEFSRSAAGLL
+147 NSKLEFSRSASGLL

-167 LLVDVLRAPVAMLVD
+167 LLVEVLRAPVAMIVD

-197 DRHTAEPADHEP
+197 DRPAAADSTSGVAAQRSVTQPEQTA
-209 ARQSTAHPPAGAPQP
+209 RGAM
-224 ATQRAVRT
+224 RN
-232 EIVEG
+232 EIAEG
-237 LRFVFSNPVL
+237 LRFVFGHPVL
-247 RTIGSATATSNLFS
+247 RTIGAATATSNLFS
-261 SIGGAAFMIFA
+261 SIGGAAFMLFA
-272 INELQ
+272 INELK
-277 MSPALIGAAFSLGSV
+277 MSPALIGVAFSLGSV

-298 FVAGPLSRRFGVG
+298 LIAGPLSRRFGVG
-311 RVIMATVA
+311 RVIVATVA

-334 ADALN
+334 LDALN
-339 LILIAAAGFAMGG
+339 LLLIAAAGFAMGG

-416 SLSFIPLLFGP
+416 TLAFVPLLFGP
-427 VWRINEMPTT
+427 VWRITEMPTT

-442 T
+442 P

>member
-1 MTAPATTRPSLS
+1 MAESATPRQSLN
-13 RDPQFLRLWAAET
+13 RDTGFLRLWAAET
-26 ISHFGSSITGIALPV
+26 ISHFGSSITGIALPF

-50 PLEVAILNLAD
+50 PLEVAVLNLAD

-85 IGGDLGRALLI
+85 IGGDLGRAALI
-96 ATIPLAYLAGLLTLT
+96 LTIPIAYLAGLLTLT

-133 YLPSLIGRRDLVEG
+133 YLPSLIGRKDLVEG

-167 LLVDVLRAPVAMLVD
+167 LLVEVLRAPVAMLVD

-197 DRHTAEPADHEP
+197 DRATATD
-209 ARQSTAHPPAGAPQP
+209 STLRETAQKGEGQPQKPVHGAM
-224 ATQRAVRT
+224 RR
-232 EIVEG
+232 EIAEG
-237 LRFVFSNPVL
+237 LRFVFGHPVL
-247 RTIGSATATSNLFS
+247 RTIGAATATSNLFS
-261 SIGGAAFMIFA
+261 SIGGAAFMLFA
-272 INELQ
+272 INDLT

-298 FVAGPLSRRFGVG
+298 LVAGPLGRRFGVG
-311 RVIMATVA
+311 RVIVVTVA

-334 ADALN
+334 ADVIN
-339 LILIAAAGFAMGG
+339 LLLIAAAGFAMGG

-416 SLSFIPLLFGP
+416 SLAFIPLLFGP

>member
-1 MTAPATTRPSLS
+1 MTESAVPRRSLN
-13 RDPQFLRLWAAET
+13 RDPRFLRLWAAET
-26 ISHFGSSITGIALPV
+26 ISHFGSSITGIALPF

-85 IGGDLGRALLI
+85 IGGDLGRAALI
-96 ATIPLAYLAGLLTLT
+96 LTIPIAYLAGLLTLT

-133 YLPSLIGRRDLVEG
+133 YLPSLIGRKELVEG
-147 NSKLEFSRSAAGLL
+147 NSKLEFSRSAASLL

-167 LLVDVLRAPVAMLVD
+167 LLVEVLRAPVAMLVD
-182 AASFLVSALFLATIK
+182 AASFLVSALFLTTIK
-197 DRHTAEPADHEP
+197 DRAAPADSTIGETPLKGDSHTEKP
-209 ARQSTAHPPAGAPQP
+209 ARGAM
-224 ATQRAVRT
+224 RR
-232 EIVEG
+232 EIAEG
-237 LRFVFSNPVL
+237 LRFVFGHPVL
-247 RTIGSATATSNLFS
+247 RTIGAATATSNLFS
-261 SIGGAAFMIFA
+261 SIGGAAFMLFA
-272 INELQ
+272 INELK

-298 FVAGPLSRRFGVG
+298 LVAGPLSRRFGVG
-311 RVIMATVA
+311 RVIVATVA
-319 LGGPFEFAVGLGSAG
+319 LGGPFEFAVGLGSPG

-339 LILIAAAGFAMGG
+339 LLLIAAAGFAMGG

-416 SLSFIPLLFGP
+416 TLAFVPLLLGP
-427 VWRINEMPTT
+427 VWRIKEMPTT

>member
-1 MTAPATTRPSLS
+1 MSAPADTRQALVRNP
-13 RDPQFLRLWAAET
+13 RFLRLWAAET
-26 ISHFGSSITGIALPV
+26 ISHFGSSITGIALPF
-41 VAITLLGAG
+41 VAITLLQAG

-66 LIGLLAGAL
+66 LIGLLVGAL
-75 VDRLPRRAVL
+75 VDRLPRRTVL
-85 IGGDLGRALLI
+85 IGGDLGRAILI
-96 ATIPLAYLAGLLTLT
+96 LTIPLAYLAGVLSLL
-111 QLIVVGF
+111 QLIAVGF
-118 SVGVLTVFFDVAYQA
+118 LVGVLTVFFDVAYQA
-133 YLPSLIGRRDLVEG
+133 YLPSLIGREDLVEG

-167 LLVDVLRAPVAMLVD
+167 LLVDLLRAPIAMLVD
-182 AASFLVSALFLATIK
+182 AASFLASALFLTAIRDQRGAATAPNDAPESK
-197 DRHTAEPADHEP
+197 SNGTAPAP
-209 ARQSTAHPPAGAPQP
+209 TRGTM
-224 ATQRAVRT
+224 RR
-232 EIVEG
+232 EIAEG
-237 LRFVFSNPVL
+237 LRYVIGHPAL
-247 RTIGSATATSNLFS
+247 RTIGAATATSNLFS
-261 SIGGAAFMIFA
+261 SIGGAAFMLFA

-277 MSPALIGAAFSLGSV
+277 MTPALIGLAFSLGSV

-298 FVAGPLSRRFGVG
+298 LVAGPLSRRFGVG
-311 RVIMATVA
+311 RVIVVTVA

-339 LILIAAAGFAMGG
+339 LALIAAAGFAMGG

-416 SLSFIPLLFGP
+416 TLAFVPLLFGP
-427 VWRINEMPTT
+427 VWGIAVLPKS

>member
-1 MTAPATTRPSLS
+1 MTAPADTRLALNH
-13 RDPQFLRLWAAET
+13 DPQFLRLWAAET
-26 ISHFGSSITGIALPV
+26 ISHFGSSITGIALPF
-41 VAITLLGAG
+41 VAITLLNAG

-85 IGGDLGRALLI
+85 IGGDLGRAALI
-96 ATIPLAYLAGLLTLT
+96 LTIPLAYLAGLLTLT

-133 YLPSLIGRRDLVEG
+133 YLPSLIGRKDLVEG
-147 NSKLEFSRSAAGLL
+147 NSKLEFSRSAASLL

-167 LLVDVLRAPVAMLVD
+167 LLVEVLRAPVAMLVD
-182 AASFLVSALFLATIK
+182 AASFLISALFLASIK
-197 DRHTAEPADHEP
+197 DRREPDTADRDVISQSHPADGASQPPSRSAMRHEI
-209 ARQSTAHPPAGAPQP
+209 A
-224 ATQRAVRT
+224 
-232 EIVEG
+232 EG
-237 LRFVFSNPVL
+237 LRFVFGHPVL
-247 RTIGSATATSNLFS
+247 RTIGAATATSNLFS
-261 SIGGAAFMIFA
+261 SIGGAAFMLFA
-272 INELQ
+272 INELK

-298 FVAGPLSRRFGVG
+298 LVAGPLSRRFGVG
-311 RVIMATVA
+311 RVIVATVA

-339 LILIAAAGFAMGG
+339 LLLIAAAGFAMGG

-416 SLSFIPLLFGP
+416 SLAFVPLLFGP
-427 VWRINEMPTT
+427 VWRIKEMPTA
-437 EEAPR
+437 EEAPCI
-442 T
+442 